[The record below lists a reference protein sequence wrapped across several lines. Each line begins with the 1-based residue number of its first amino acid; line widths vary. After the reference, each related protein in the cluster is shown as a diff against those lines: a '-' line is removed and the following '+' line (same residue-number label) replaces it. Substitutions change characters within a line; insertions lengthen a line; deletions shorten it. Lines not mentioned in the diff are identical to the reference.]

1 MSFRVVNTIYIP
13 GLDFGE
19 KLLEPLDATLV
30 NGMWRTEDELI
41 SNAAD
46 ADAVICSGPLQP
58 FTLQVLSALS
68 KCRIA
73 ASLGNAYDRIDLEA
87 ASEFGIVV
95 TNIPDY
101 CIDEVSGQA
110 VALMLALGRKL
121 FQLDKAVREKQVNF
135 VPPNRQA
142 VTEIAYPIFRMHDQ
156 TLGIVGL
163 GRIGTATALKARGLG
178 MRVIA
183 YDPYVLGAVMVS
195 RGVEPV
201 DFNTLLR
208 ESDFITIHALL
219 NEETRSMLG
228 YEEFKKMKPTCYFIN
243 AARGAIVD
251 QPALIRALQEGLIAG
266 AGLDVT
272 VDDPVAVD
280 NPLLKMPNVILTG
293 HSAWYS
299 TTADSESEFWHK
311 AMTQVVLA
319 LKGEWPPYAVNL
331 EVQKKW
337 LEKWGKKT

>member
-1 MSFRVVNTIYIP
+1 MSFRVINTIYIH

-19 KLLEPLDATLV
+19 QLLEPLDATLV

-41 SNAAD
+41 SNTTD

-58 FTLQVLSALS
+58 FTRQVLSALS

-110 VALMLALGRKL
+110 VALMLALGHKL

-135 VPPNRQA
+135 VPPNRKA
-142 VTEIAYPIFRMHDQ
+142 VTEIAYPMFRMHDQ

-201 DFNTLLR
+201 DFDTLLR

-219 NEETRSMLG
+219 NE
-228 YEEFKKMKPTCYFIN
+228 
-243 AARGAIVD
+243 
-251 QPALIRALQEGLIAG
+251 
-266 AGLDVT
+266 
-272 VDDPVAVD
+272 
-280 NPLLKMPNVILTG
+280 
-293 HSAWYS
+293 
-299 TTADSESEFWHK
+299 
-311 AMTQVVLA
+311 
-319 LKGEWPPYAVNL
+319 
-331 EVQKKW
+331 
-337 LEKWGKKT
+337 